1 MDIVQ
6 YLHGLVAT
14 NLGLGETDARAD
26 LLQQYYALSL
36 ARIVALDIAVSD
48 ENPKDTQ
55 TLWGNLTS
63 ELVKRLARSFHSDE
77 QTVLALL
84 DSATPLFITELVA
97 LAQENHSSPS
107 QLISTHFFNSRLQ
120 LPAWSD
126 KFITGAVLRHL
137 STDPNAVINPITPPD
152 TLDPN
157 TNPSIIDPSTPDPNT
172 DPDTSAKDPS
182 TAFFDEDMSAEEDED
197 LKPTY
202 QPKPKPSQKP
212 LIIGLCVAG
221 LALAVGGGS
230 WFYLKK
236 QKSTEETPVIS
247 QADQALYTGSLNP
260 PKLSLTT
267 GENGTLYACKAD
279 VGSSDLQHS
288 LLNTLQGTFGQVNC
302 IMDIDGSFGKSL
314 TGLER
319 LASII
324 TMIKSEPFTSVEIIG
339 DTIYINNPK
348 TDIVSRL
355 VGDITLLA
363 PQFKVLATPPLDI
376 NKTIADSIAAADK
389 GLQAL
394 GTPPDAYALS
404 RAMSTQIIDFNY
416 GSAIPPINQELLTKF
431 AKLLG
436 ASPTIKLIIT
446 THTDTNNPD
455 ESANITLSQAQAD
468 ALKNFLVQQGAK
480 PEQLIAKGVGSTF
493 PVSDNMTLIGKFKNR
508 RSEFLV
514 YDEAILSALST
525 VATPKQPTAPK
536 QVDPNQMVQSAPY
549 VPSGEY
555 LESAPQQAQIP
566 APDPATTGMVQGM
579 PSGVVDPQPV
589 QSAPQVTASPAATYA
604 PVPVQPSGGYV
615 SAPSESAQAEA
626 QFSISDGQGH
636 SINSQNTATDTST
649 STGIDPKLLNP
660 IGTEVGRGQ
669 SNEIRQ

>member
-6 YLHGLVAT
+6 YLHGLTAT

-36 ARIVALDIAVSD
+36 ARIVALDINVSD

-55 TLWGNLTS
+55 MLWGNLTPD
-63 ELVKRLARSFHSDE
+63 LVKRLARSFHSDE
-77 QTVLALL
+77 QTVLVLL

-97 LAQENHSSPS
+97 LAQENHSTPS
-107 QLISTHFFNSRLQ
+107 QLINAHFFNSRLQ

-137 STDPNAVINPITPPD
+137 SADPHAVISPITPPD
-152 TLDPN
+152 TIDPN
-157 TNPSIIDPSTPDPNT
+157 ANTPNPDTDPSTSDEDPL
-172 DPDTSAKDPS
+172 
-182 TAFFDEDMSAEEDED
+182 TAFFDDETLTEEDD
-197 LKPTY
+197 LEPTY

-212 LIIGLCVAG
+212 LIVGLCVAG
-221 LALAVGGGS
+221 LALALGGGT

-236 QKSTEETPVIS
+236 QKGTEEVPVIS
-247 QADQALYTGSLNP
+247 QADKALYTGSLNP

-376 NKTIADSIAAADK
+376 NKTIADSIATADK

-404 RAMSTQIIDFNY
+404 RAMSAQIIDFNY
-416 GSAIPPINQELLTKF
+416 GSTIPPINQELLTKF
-431 AKLLG
+431 AKILG
-436 ASPTIKLIIT
+436 ENPTIKLIIT
-446 THTDTNNPD
+446 AHTDTNNPD
-455 ESANITLSQAQAD
+455 ESANITLSQTQAD
-468 ALKNFLVQQGAK
+468 TLKNFLVQQGVK

-525 VATPKQPTAPK
+525 IATPKQPTAPK

-566 APDPATTGMVQGM
+566 APSPTTTGMVQGM

-589 QSAPQVTASPAATYA
+589 QSAPPVTTQVAPTHVAPA
-604 PVPVQPSGGYV
+604 QPSGGYV
-615 SAPSESAQAEA
+615 SEPSDSAQAEA

-636 SINSQNTATDTST
+636 SINSQNAATNTST

-660 IGTEVGRGQ
+660 IGTEIGRGQ